1 MSSGTNQERIEQNNL
16 KLAQLK
22 TKVNNLPEYQDV
34 RYLHSVGNVSPLQIT
49 ASLMQEVSNGNITTS
64 DTSSYSG
71 IVINSIYNNYLIISL
86 TNYNTQH
93 NNYLF
98 KVENDT
104 LVYIDKIKE
113 HNTNWSNYGYMSV
126 IVDIDES
133 NDIIYVVSGY
143 TNSMSSND
151 NTLSVYTNNNNNYT
165 KTTSIIHIPSEGNM
179 AFSAMYF
186 RYGGYVFYDS
196 YLAKF
201 NRTELKFD
209 YLLTISGG
217 SYDTGMLASGNTQ
230 ELSGVSVGQ
239 SGNFLEYSYY
249 HIDKSGQSPTY
260 TKTSNRDYNK
270 VGSTYAAIAL
280 GSSKCIFSSG
290 VITAITNNTITNSV
304 ITRFNMSSLV
314 GGTPYNISYIYDNY
328 YAIYVNQQTYSLI
341 KFDTETNTFSLV
353 YSGLKAIDSIR
364 FSTARMLCK
373 NYTTYSIY
381 NSRIS
386 AAYSKITLY
395 IPSIDT
401 EHTIGVNINGKNFYY
416 NSFDD
421 EILNNYILTGKKAFD
436 VNGTVITGTMPN
448 NGALNYTSST
458 SPQTIPT
465 GYTSGGTIEAVD
477 NTIDENIIAE
487 NIKKDVEILG
497 VAGTYEGSISQQEYD
512 ECLNLTEDILDGT
525 ISLPYTALEY
535 IEADGTQ
542 YINTLYKPTHRTS
555 VEMSIATI
563 NLNDTF
569 VPFGTRANGALAFIL
584 GINFNNKSYI
594 QYNTNTAIY
603 STEDSTNLLNTKLLI
618 TLDNFLGR
626 ITYNGINI
634 DMVPED
640 RGVFTCTTNLYLGCS
655 NNNGTVQYIQPYK
668 LYYFKIYESNALV
681 NDFIPV
687 KRISDN
693 EICLYDK
700 VTGTFF
706 TNQGTG
712 SYIAGPEV

>member
-1 MSSGTNQERIEQNNL
+1 MPNITNKEWIDNNNL
-16 KLAQLK
+16 KIDDLITQA
-22 TKVNNLPEYQDV
+22 NELPDYQDV
-34 RYLHSVGNVSPLQIT
+34 RYIHTVGNVSPIQIT

-86 TNYNTQH
+86 TNYTIQH

-113 HNTNWSNYGYMSV
+113 HNTSWSNYGYMSV
-126 IVDIDES
+126 IVDIDEP

-143 TNSMSSND
+143 TNSTSSND

-179 AFSAMYF
+179 AFSNMYF
-186 RYGGYVFYDS
+186 RYGGYVFYNS

-217 SYDTGMLASGNTQ
+217 SYDTGILAGGNTQ
-230 ELSGVSVGQ
+230 ELSGVSVGS
-239 SGNFLEYSYY
+239 SGDYLEYSYY

-260 TKTSNRDYNK
+260 TKTSNRDFSK

-280 GSSKCIFSSG
+280 GSNKCIFSSG
-290 VITAITNNTITNSV
+290 VITSITNNKITTSV
-304 ITRFNMSSLV
+304 IARFYMSSLV
-314 GGTPYNISYIYDNY
+314 GGTPYNINYIYDNY

-341 KFDTETNTFSLV
+341 KFDDETNTFSLV
-353 YSGLKAIDSIR
+353 YSGLKVIDSIR
-364 FSTARMLCK
+364 FSTVKMLCK

-421 EILNNYILTGKKAFD
+421 EILNNYILTSKKAFD

-448 NGALNYTSST
+448 NGQLNYTPTT
-458 SPQTIPT
+458 SQQTIPA
-465 GYTSGGTIEAVD
+465 GYTSGGTIGAVSMTEQEIQEA
-477 NTIDENIIAE
+477 
-487 NIKKDVEILG
+487 
-497 VAGTYEGSISQQEYD
+497 
-512 ECLNLTEDILDGT
+512 EDI
-525 ISLPYTALEY
+525 
-535 IEADGTQ
+535 
-542 YINTLYKPTHRTS
+542 
-555 VEMSIATI
+555 
-563 NLNDTF
+563 
-569 VPFGTRANGALAFIL
+569 
-584 GINFNNKSYI
+584 
-594 QYNTNTAIY
+594 
-603 STEDSTNLLNTKLLI
+603 
-618 TLDNFLGR
+618 
-626 ITYNGINI
+626 
-634 DMVPED
+634 
-640 RGVFTCTTNLYLGCS
+640 
-655 NNNGTVQYIQPYK
+655 
-668 LYYFKIYESNALV
+668 
-681 NDFIPV
+681 
-687 KRISDN
+687 ISDLFGEGEN
-693 EICLYDK
+693 E
-700 VTGTFF
+700 
-706 TNQGTG
+706 
-712 SYIAGPEV
+712 